1 MDINKENIVQNISI
15 STIQNTIPSIE
26 KKNYHLEQ
34 NLEDERYSFPLIMRK
49 SHIYKEMDVFVIES
63 WRSFNELQ
71 QIINEW
77 FKNNKDVTN
86 EISFIFKEK
95 PNIEATGSV
104 VSKLGYQMI
113 CIKKKIYTR
122 LNVSIYDNIV
132 RQTQQE
138 DYISLKETMKLLAEL
153 VPEFQED
160 FSDKIAQRGKYNEL
174 VDIWRKDE
182 ENYEDNGDGLTW
194 INFTNKGDSML
205 HDRIK
210 LNLFDGMLD
219 DEFGFI
225 NQDIAKC
232 FVTINR
238 KNKELLNMNKDLLEK
253 CSKLSEIDL
262 QKAQLKEMNEYI
274 FELEEKMRHKERQVT
289 IFEETCKLKE
299 IKEKNQAEDLN
310 KFKEINEIRK
320 NEIESLKQRLSA
332 FETNNKQDKSEMIIF
347 DVDSGDMRSKE
358 DLKNDLGE
366 LRIDLSLLKE
376 IISEQKEL
384 DYESTNID
392 TAQKQTMIKVL
403 QDKLNKRDVY
413 INKID
418 SFLVS
423 LIKLEEEIL
432 MDDTNKLV
440 FEEYIG
446 NFCLNFFYKIQNV
459 VTTHKIPRKTVQTR

>member
-1 MDINKENIVQNISI
+1 M
-15 STIQNTIPSIE
+15 
-26 KKNYHLEQ
+26 
-34 NLEDERYSFPLIMRK
+34 
-49 SHIYKEMDVFVIES
+49 
-63 WRSFNELQ
+63 
-71 QIINEW
+71 
-77 FKNNKDVTN
+77 
-86 EISFIFKEK
+86 
-95 PNIEATGSV
+95 
-104 VSKLGYQMI
+104 
-113 CIKKKIYTR
+113 
-122 LNVSIYDNIV
+122 
-132 RQTQQE
+132 
-138 DYISLKETMKLLAEL
+138 
-153 VPEFQED
+153 
-160 FSDKIAQRGKYNEL
+160 
-174 VDIWRKDE
+174 
-182 ENYEDNGDGLTW
+182 
-194 INFTNKGDSML
+194 
-205 HDRIK
+205 
-210 LNLFDGMLD
+210 
-219 DEFGFI
+219 
-225 NQDIAKC
+225 
-232 FVTINR
+232 
-238 KNKELLNMNKDLLEK
+238 
-253 CSKLSEIDL
+253 
-262 QKAQLKEMNEYI
+262 
-274 FELEEKMRHKERQVT
+274 
-289 IFEETCKLKE
+289 
-299 IKEKNQAEDLN
+299 N

-446 NFCLNFFYKIQNV
+446 NFCLNFFYKI
-459 VTTHKIPRKTVQTR
+459 